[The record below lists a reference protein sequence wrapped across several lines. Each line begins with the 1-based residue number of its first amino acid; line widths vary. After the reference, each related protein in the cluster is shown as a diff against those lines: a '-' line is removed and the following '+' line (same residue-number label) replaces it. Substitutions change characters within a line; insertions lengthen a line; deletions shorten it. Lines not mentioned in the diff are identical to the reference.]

1 MRLLLD
7 ENISPAL
14 VIRLA
19 GVGVYAQSVPHV
31 GLAGRADHA
40 VWKYALDHDFAVVTA
55 NARDFIELLD
65 VAAHPGLI
73 VLRESGLSRDEQW
86 DRIRPVIESAK
97 NSGDEDFLLNKLIE
111 ITGAGE
117 FEVRELPPP

>member
-1 MRLLLD
+1 M
-7 ENISPAL
+7 
-14 VIRLA
+14 
-19 GVGVYAQSVPHV
+19 
-31 GLAGRADHA
+31 
-40 VWKYALDHDFAVVTA
+40 
-55 NARDFIELLD
+55 
-65 VAAHPGLI
+65 
-73 VLRESGLSRDEQW
+73 RESGLSRDEQW